1 MEIYSTRD
9 FSETKQYRSGST
21 SGGNI
26 LRETSSNFE
35 AKTKYLI
42 CVGPRSVL
50 LCWSTQRLI
59 VNDLLV
65 TSVLIYVAS
74 DKDDLLVTSVDFL
87 KLHVESVPDRIH

>member
-35 AKTKYLI
+35 AKAKCLI

-50 LCWSTQRLI
+50 STQRLI
-59 VNDLLV
+59 VIDLLV
-65 TSVLIYVAS
+65 TSVLIYAAS
-74 DKDDLLVTSVDFL
+74 DKDDLLVTSVDFI
-87 KLHVESVPDRIH
+87 KLHVQSIPD